1 MGIYLDHTIV
11 CVKDLQESIKFYCEI
26 LGFKHEVGKS
36 EAFEVIRINNNLGFD
51 LEQAGLVESRHFAFS
66 MDKVNFDAI
75 FERVKK
81 GNISYGDVY
90 PEPGN
95 MKGPG
100 QAPGTR
106 GMADSVYFYD
116 PSGHLLE
123 IRNYPGE

>member
-1 MGIYLDHTIV
+1 MGVYLDHTIV
-11 CVKDLQESIKFYCEI
+11 FVKDLKKSIKFYCDI

-36 EAFEVIRINNNLGFD
+36 KAFEIIRINNNLGFD
-51 LEQAGLVESRHFAFS
+51 LEQADSVQSQHFAFC
-66 MDKVNFDAI
+66 MDRVNFDSI

-81 GNISYGDVY
+81 ENISYGDNY
-90 PEPGN
+90 PEPEN
-95 MKGPG
+95 MKGLG

-123 IRNYPGE
+123 IRNYSGD